1 MDRGDLNRC
10 KYIKKKW
17 IIKFFINLNSS
28 QTKSFI
34 ISHNNNI
41 PDMLQRIQSV
51 YLVIVA
57 IACIL
62 LFFFPLANYYNELQ
76 GNYKFFIYGIRSMD
90 PEPKVLFGPY
100 FTIPLIFLTVASF
113 IFTVSAILLFKNRP
127 LQIRLCAFNM
137 ITNIVLVMVIFFFYA
152 TRIKT
157 LTMTE
162 PEYNYT
168 GMVLPLVSILFLI
181 LANQGIRKDEA
192 LVKSADRL
200 R

>member
-1 MDRGDLNRC
+1 
-10 KYIKKKW
+10 
-17 IIKFFINLNSS
+17 
-28 QTKSFI
+28 
-34 ISHNNNI
+34 
-41 PDMLQRIQSV
+41 MLQRIQTL
-51 YLVIVA
+51 YLGIVA

-90 PEPKVLFGPY
+90 PEPKVLFSQF
-100 FTIPLIFLTVASF
+100 FTIPLIFMVVASF
-113 IFTVSAILLFKNRP
+113 IFTVSTIFLFKNRP

-137 ITNIVLVMVIFFFYA
+137 LTNIVLVMVIFFFYA
-152 TRIKT
+152 TKIKT
-157 LTMTE
+157 MTLTE

-168 GMVLPLVSILFLI
+168 GMVLPLVSVLFLI
-181 LANQGIRKDEA
+181 FANKAIRRDEA